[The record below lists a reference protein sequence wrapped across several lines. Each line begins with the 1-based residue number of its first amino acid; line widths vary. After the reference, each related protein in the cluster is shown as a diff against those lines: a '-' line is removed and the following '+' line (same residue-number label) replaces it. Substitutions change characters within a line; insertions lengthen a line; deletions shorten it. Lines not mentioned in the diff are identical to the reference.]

1 MAISGMNAVA
11 NTGRFL
17 VAYPNATVEPR
28 IGLPQ
33 WNEGS
38 MYPNGPDDVG
48 FIGAM
53 VDEIEDGYE
62 VDPARIYA
70 TGFSLGGIMS
80 YYLGS
85 QLSDRLAAVA
95 SVGGQ
100 HPLNPTAPRPL
111 PMLHMHGTADPIVP
125 FAGGFAN
132 VPAPLNLVN
141 LPPVMDVVA
150 AWRDGNG
157 CVGEPVVTQLPNVN
171 AQDGSTIERSHYE
184 DCECYLTASGEMRPA
199 EVLYYRIAGGGHTWP
214 GVGPAGFGNVNRDI
228 NASEEIWKFFSRH
241 ELPAVNAASF
251 PGDYNQNGT
260 VDAADYVV
268 WRKELGTT
276 YAQADYDTW
285 RSHFGQMSGNGTV
298 LPSAELLPAAIPEP
312 VTLVLATA
320 GLFAVTFFH
329 RKRTPERHLA
339 AC

>member
-53 VDEIEDGYE
+53 VDEIEVGYE
-62 VDPARIYA
+62 VDPTRIYA

-125 FAGGFAN
+125 IAGGFAN

-141 LPPVMDVVA
+141 LPPVMDVIA

-157 CVGEPVVTQLPNVN
+157 CVSEPVVTQLPNVN
-171 AQDGSTIERSHYE
+171 AQDGSTIEKSHYE

-199 EVLYYRIAGGGHTWP
+199 DVLYYRIAGGGHTWP

-241 ELPAVNAASF
+241 ELAAMNIASL

-268 WRKELGTT
+268 WRKGLEGTYT
-276 YAQADYDTW
+276 QADYDSW
-285 RSHFGQMSGNGTV
+285 RANFGQTAGAGAAR
-298 LPSAELLPAAIPEP
+298 PSAEPLPAAIPEP
-312 VTLVLATA
+312 A
-320 GLFAVTFFH
+320 GMVIAAMSIFAALPFRLRNSLFWT
-329 RKRTPERHLA
+329 
-339 AC
+339 